1 MERESNESLGRAAVS
16 EYGDGCAWVSIVP
29 KAWKMEHARHRYH
42 HPANAGT
49 NRDNA
54 HCPSRQS
61 RPFFLLLISY
71 LYSPRS
77 TAETTNPS

>member
-1 MERESNESLGRAAVS
+1 MRVLVELQYPNMVMDVRGF
-16 EYGDGCAWVSIVP
+16 SIVP

-54 HCPSRQS
+54 HCPLRQS
-61 RPFFLLLISY
+61 RPFFS
-71 LYSPRS
+71 S
-77 TAETTNPS
+77 